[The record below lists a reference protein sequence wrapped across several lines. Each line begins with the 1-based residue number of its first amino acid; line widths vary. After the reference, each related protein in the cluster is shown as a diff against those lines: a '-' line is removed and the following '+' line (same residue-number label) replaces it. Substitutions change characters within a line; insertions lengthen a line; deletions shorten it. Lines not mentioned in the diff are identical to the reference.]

1 MKNRTLLM
9 LLLSLTCLPLTA
21 QIRLEGDRQADIHPE
36 LIAGAW
42 TARWI
47 SVPGEPLDGFGV
59 YHMRKAFD
67 LETLPERFI
76 VHVSAD
82 NRYKLYANGQF
93 VSLGPARGDIYNW
106 NYETVDLAPYL
117 KPGRNVLAAV
127 VWNFAR
133 LKPEAQISFGRTG
146 FLLQGNTAA
155 EAAVNTDGS
164 WLCCRNDSY
173 APLTLAASGVYY
185 AAGPCERLDASK
197 YPWGWELPDYDDSG
211 WKKAWANDWATGKD
225 HRRSSGRRLVPRP
238 IPPMEMRPER
248 FKRVRKAEG
257 IEVPAGFTDGKAPLT
272 IPAGNRVTLLLD
284 NDSLTTGYLNLRFAG
299 GKGAEMTIAYA
310 EALFE
315 QPGGKGL
322 AKGSRNETEGKH
334 FSGYADRIIADGG
347 ADRSFTPLWW
357 RTWRFVELTVETKSE
372 PLVIED
378 LHATFSAYPFRRE
391 STFEAPGHDDL
402 KRILDIGW
410 RTARLCAH
418 ETYMDCPYYEQL
430 QYFGDTR
437 IQALVSLYNTR
448 DDKLVRNAIE
458 QGRQSIVAEGI
469 TMSRY
474 PSDPYQLIPSFSLW
488 WICMGHDYW
497 TYRGEDAWL
506 RSLLPA
512 HRGILSWYEGLLK
525 SDYSLASVPYW
536 FFADWAAEFYGGDP
550 VREKEG
556 NSAFQD
562 LIYLMALDASVRMEQ
577 AFGSRT
583 QAEHYADIAAKIRGT
598 IRTKY
603 WDAERGLFADTH
615 DHRSFSQHV
624 NAMAVLTDI
633 VTGDEAREV
642 MTRTLEDNSLIQTT
656 IYFRYYL
663 HRALARA
670 GLGDLLLDNLQ
681 IWRDQMALGLTTWAE
696 TPEPSRSDC
705 HAWGSS
711 PNIEFFRIILGID
724 SDAPGFGRIR
734 IAPSLCGLKQ
744 VSGSIPHP
752 AGTVSAD
759 YKIDKRGRLTA
770 RLTLPEGTT
779 GRFIWQGEQHE
790 LHAGEQVLKL

>member
-1 MKNRTLLM
+1 MKIRTLF
-9 LLLSLTCLPLTA
+9 LLLLLLTCRPLAA
-21 QIRLEGDRQADIHPE
+21 QIRLEGDRQADINPD
-36 LIAGAW
+36 LIAGSWSAY
-42 TARWI
+42 WI
-47 SVPGEPLDGFGV
+47 SVPGEPLDDFGV
-59 YHMRKAFD
+59 YHMRKTFE
-67 LETLPERFI
+67 LESVPERYI
-76 VHVSAD
+76 VHATAD
-82 NRYKLYANGQF
+82 NRYKLYVNGRF

-106 NYETVDLAPYL
+106 SYETIDLAPYL

-127 VWNFAR
+127 VWNFADW
-133 LKPEAQISFGRTG
+133 KPEAQVTFHRTG

-155 EAAVNTDGS
+155 EAAVNTNNS
-164 WLCCRNDSY
+164 WLCCKNESY
-173 APLTLAASGVYY
+173 APHTKSIRGVFY
-185 AAGPCERLDASK
+185 AAGPCERFDASK
-197 YPWGWELPDYDDSG
+197 YPWGWEQPDYDDSG
-211 WKKAWANDWATGKD
+211 WKKAWSNDWATGKD

-238 IPPMEMRPER
+238 IPPMEMKPER
-248 FKRVRKAEG
+248 FKRIRSAEG
-257 IEVPAGFTDGKAPLT
+257 IEVPADFTAGKAPLT
-272 IPAGNRVTLLLD
+272 IPARSRVTLLLD
-284 NDSLTTGYLNLRFAG
+284 NDSLTTGYLHLDFAG
-299 GKGAEMTIAYA
+299 GKDAEVTIAYA

-315 QPGGKGL
+315 DPEKGL
-322 AKGSRNETEGKH
+322 AKGNRNETDGKH
-334 FSGYADRIIADGG
+334 FLGYEDKIIADGG
-347 ADRSFTPLWW
+347 ADRTFTPLWW
-357 RTWRFVELTVETKSE
+357 RTWRFVQLTVETKSE
-372 PLVIED
+372 PLVLED
-378 LHATFSAYPFRRE
+378 ISGTFSAYPFRRE
-391 STFEAPGHDDL
+391 TRFEAPGHEEL
-402 KRILDIGW
+402 NRMLDIGW
-410 RTARLCAH
+410 RTARLCAN

-437 IQALVSLYNTR
+437 IQMLVSLYNTR
-448 DDKLVRNAIE
+448 DDKMVRNAIE
-458 QGRQSIVAEGI
+458 QGRQSIVAEGL
-469 TMSRY
+469 TQSRY

-512 HRGILSWYEGLLK
+512 HRGILSWYEALLK
-525 SDYSLASVPYW
+525 PDYSLASVPYW

-550 VREKEG
+550 IREKEG

-562 LIYLMALDASVRMEQ
+562 LIYLLTLDASIQMEE

-583 QAEHYADIAAKIRGT
+583 QAEHYADIAGKIRGT
-598 IRTKY
+598 IRAKY
-603 WDAERGLFADTH
+603 WDAERGLFADTY

-624 NAMAVLTDI
+624 NAMAILADI

-642 MTRTLEDNSLIQTT
+642 MTRTLEDKSLIQTT

-663 HRALARA
+663 HRALAHA

-696 TPEPSRSDC
+696 TPEPTRSDC

-711 PNIEFFRIILGID
+711 PNIELFRVLLGID
-724 SDAPGFGRIR
+724 SDAPGFGKIR

-759 YKIDKRGRLTA
+759 YKVDKRGRLTA

-779 GRFIWQGEQHE
+779 GRFIWQGEQYE